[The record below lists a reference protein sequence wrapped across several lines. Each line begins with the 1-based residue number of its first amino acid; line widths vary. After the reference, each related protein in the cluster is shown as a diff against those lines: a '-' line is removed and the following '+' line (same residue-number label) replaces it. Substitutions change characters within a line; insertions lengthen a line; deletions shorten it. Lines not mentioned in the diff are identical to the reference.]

1 MGVWVFR
8 FLLVAGAAFMLYSWF
23 SPWWSANFPV
33 MHQDNAMVLHP
44 WGVDVV
50 AQISGNVDDSAFS
63 MPFPQLFAGF
73 MWTYLG
79 VCMLA
84 LGASLFVNR
93 RMSIGP
99 IKLSLAMVMILLVGL
114 SYMAAVGLAFGIGEL
129 KAGASEAHF
138 IGNSS
143 VLEPGSGAH
152 VKMVSGLLIGY
163 WLALSA
169 GGVLTVLALLRG
181 LLVRRPKV

>member
-1 MGVWVFR
+1 
-8 FLLVAGAAFMLYSWF
+8 
-23 SPWWSANFPV
+23 
-33 MHQDNAMVLHP
+33 MVLHP

-50 AQISGNVDDSAFS
+50 SQISGNVDSSAFS
-63 MPFPQLFAGF
+63 MPFPELFAGF

-84 LGASLFVNR
+84 LAASLFVNR
-93 RMSIGP
+93 RISLGP
-99 IKLSLAMVMILLVGL
+99 INLSLAMVVILLVGL
-114 SYMAAVGLAFGIGEL
+114 SYMAAVGLAFGIGGL
-129 KAGASEAHF
+129 KAGASGANF

-163 WLALSA
+163 WLALGA
-169 GGVLTVLALLRG
+169 GGILTVLALLRG
-181 LLVRRPKV
+181 LFVRRPKV